1 MTTHIFVLLLNCSA
15 IIFFFFWRPLLHL
28 TFLPYLAGKP
38 FFPLSPSPALKFWLL
53 FISLICA
60 RKGSRGLVIMD
71 TDFRGVSFH
80 AIKILPLPPP
90 RKCIKKK
97 RGKSEWESRRESSPT
112 ERVLFLKP
120 GWAPQWAMKRWI
132 EWLSC
137 LVIRKRGELGFL
149 CGVGVACAGP
159 SLTLLKERG
168 VGWGVGGCAEG
179 PRALRK
185 GKDPWD
191 NEGPWKR
198 QQITRGPKCSK
209 TLACSGPTTREPNW
223 VGGKK
228 NITSDRNL

>member
-97 RGKSEWESRRESSPT
+97 ERK
-112 ERVLFLKP
+112 ERVREQERKFTHWKSPFSQARVGTTMGHEKMDRVIVLFSD
-120 GWAPQWAMKRWI
+120 PQTGRAGVPLRCRGGLRWPFTH
-132 EWLSC
+132 S
-137 LVIRKRGELGFL
+137 
-149 CGVGVACAGP
+149 A
-159 SLTLLKERG
+159 
-168 VGWGVGGCAEG
+168 
-179 PRALRK
+179 
-185 GKDPWD
+185 
-191 NEGPWKR
+191 
-198 QQITRGPKCSK
+198 
-209 TLACSGPTTREPNW
+209 
-223 VGGKK
+223 
-228 NITSDRNL
+228 

>member
-112 ERVLFLKP
+112 ERVPFLKP

-168 VGWGVGGCAEG
+168 VGWGVWGGAQRVQGHWEKEKTPG
-179 PRALRK
+179 TMKVHERDSRSPGALNAARL
-185 GKDPWD
+185 W
-191 NEGPWKR
+191 
-198 QQITRGPKCSK
+198 
-209 TLACSGPTTREPNW
+209 LAQGQPQGSQTE
-223 VGGKK
+223 
-228 NITSDRNL
+228 